1 MTLRA
6 CSLVVCCVAFACAGM
21 DARAETSGQQR
32 AESAGQL
39 LIGKSA
45 PRLVLNTIDGQ
56 TIDLGRLYGKQ
67 AVYLKF
73 WATWCVPCRQ
83 QMPHFERT
91 YEAAGPDLAV
101 IAVNSGFNDSVDDV
115 RAYRVK
121 LGITMPIVVD
131 DGQLA
136 AAFNLRVTPQHIVI
150 GRDGR
155 VLYVGHLAD
164 AKLDAA
170 LLAARMAT
178 ASTTKVAALSTTEP
192 SGSPVKEP
200 PAAPRYTVGDQL
212 PPRSPTTVDGR
223 HFPFL
228 AAHASQQ
235 TVLVFFS
242 PWCES
247 YLATTRPEVS
257 ADCRRMR
264 EQVSALAASPSA
276 RWLGIASGLWATPQ
290 DVREYRHQYGVHI
303 PLSLDDSGDLFR
315 AFNVNHVPTALVAD
329 GSGRIIRRIEAADL
343 ANASA
348 LRSAIRAQ

>member
-1 MTLRA
+1 VKLRA
-6 CSLVVCCVAFACAGM
+6 GLLVVCNVAFACVSA

-39 LIGKSA
+39 LIGKPA
-45 PRLVLNTIDGQ
+45 PRLVLSTIDGK

-101 IAVNSGFNDSVDDV
+101 IAINSGFNESADDV

-164 AKLDAA
+164 ARLDAA
-170 LLAARMAT
+170 LLAARMAV
-178 ASTTKVAALSTTEP
+178 ASTTEVA
-192 SGSPVKEP
+192 GSPVME
-200 PAAPRYTVGDQL
+200 AQVVSRCSVGDQL

-228 AAHASQQ
+228 AAHVSQQ

-276 RWLGIASGLWATPQ
+276 RWLGIASGLWATRE
-290 DVREYRHQYGVHI
+290 DVREYQHQYGVHI
-303 PLSLDDSGDLFR
+303 PLSLDESGSLFR
-315 AFNVNHVPTALVAD
+315 TFNVNHVPTALVAD

-343 ANASA
+343 ANPLALSNAISA
-348 LRSAIRAQ
+348 Q

>member
-1 MTLRA
+1 MTLRH
-6 CSLVVCCVAFACAGM
+6 CLLVVCSVAFACVGA
-21 DARAETSGQQR
+21 DARAESDGQQR
-32 AESAGQL
+32 AESAGQA
-39 LIGKSA
+39 LIGKPA
-45 PRLVLNTIDGQ
+45 PRLVLSTIDGQ

-73 WATWCVPCRQ
+73 WATWCVPCRE

-101 IAVNSGFNDSVDDV
+101 IAINSGFNDSTDDV

-164 AKLDAA
+164 ARLDAA
-170 LLAARMAT
+170 LLQARTAA
-178 ASTTKVAALSTTEP
+178 ASTIKVA
-192 SGSPVKEP
+192 GSPVIGPAGSPVMEP
-200 PAAPRYTVGDQL
+200 QAASRYTVGDQL
-212 PPRSPTTVDGR
+212 PARSPTTVDGR

-228 AAHASQQ
+228 AAHVAQQ

-276 RWLGIASGLWATPQ
+276 RWLGIASGLWATPA
-290 DVREYRHQYGVHI
+290 DVRDYQHQYGIHI
-303 PLSLDDSGDLFR
+303 PLSLDESGSLFR
-315 AFNVNHVPTALVAD
+315 AFNVNRVPTAFVAD
-329 GSGRIIRRIEAADL
+329 ETGRIIRRIEAADL
-343 ANASA
+343 ANPSA
-348 LRSAIRAQ
+348 LNNAIGAH